1 MKYIRPTPNPSGAFP
16 PPQSTP
22 ALGLL
27 SISDELA
34 AVVVANKGF
43 VSIGHEDGAVKYV
56 LPLSDKLEHWEQT
69 HVPELG
75 TMTPSE
81 QREEAYNTQPIIEWE
96 GKQLTVTQA
105 ATKWY
110 YYAAEGSPK
119 ADELQA
125 LIVAAKE
132 NIRTQYPDEEVSA

>member
-1 MKYIRPTPNPSGAFP
+1 MIYAVFDKSGN
-16 PPQSTP
+16 
-22 ALGLL
+22 
-27 SISDELA
+27 
-34 AVVVANKGF
+34 VVNTIVASPEFVADYCQKNGF
-43 VSIGHEDGAVKYV
+43 TFEEIPEV
-56 LPLSDKLEHWEQT
+56 
-69 HVPELG
+69 VPELG